1 MALGPEQHH
10 IIAACGFSVALVRK
24 PTNSAWEQRLC
35 SAPYMESMKLSQRFE
50 ILQGRRREIS
60 LILAFAIVVGLIW
73 GFVALADEVFEG
85 DTAHFD
91 RMVAAAMQGGGP
103 GYDPIGPDWLEEF
116 ARDVTALGSYAFLGF
131 LTFGIIGYFLL
142 TDRKPRAALV
152 GISVIGGLIISNLLK
167 TVFDRARPD
176 IPTDVKVFSASFPSG
191 HAMLSAVTFLT
202 LGALLAQGSADT
214 RVKAYIAMLAIILT
228 VAVGTTRVYL
238 GVHHATDVLA
248 GWCVGSAWALLCWT
262 VARWLQPRDAA

>member
-1 MALGPEQHH
+1 M
-10 IIAACGFSVALVRK
+10 K
-24 PTNSAWEQRLC
+24 
-35 SAPYMESMKLSQRFE
+35 SMKLSQRFE
-50 ILQGRRREIS
+50 ILRGRRREIN
-60 LILAFAIVVGLIW
+60 LILAFACVAGLIW
-73 GFVALADEVFEG
+73 GFIALTEEVFEG
-85 DTAHFD
+85 DTEHFD

-103 GYDPIGPDWLEEF
+103 GYDPIGPVWVEEL

-152 GISVIGGLIISNLLK
+152 GISVSGGLIISNLLK

-202 LGALLAQGSADT
+202 LGALLAQWSVDT
-214 RVKAYIAMLAIILT
+214 RVKAYIAVLAIILT

>member
-1 MALGPEQHH
+1 M
-10 IIAACGFSVALVRK
+10 K
-24 PTNSAWEQRLC
+24 
-35 SAPYMESMKLSQRFE
+35 SMKLSQRFE
-50 ILQGRRREIS
+50 ILRGRRREIN
-60 LILAFAIVVGLIW
+60 LILAFACVAGLIW
-73 GFVALADEVFEG
+73 GFIALADEVFEG
-85 DTAHFD
+85 DTEHFD
-91 RMVAAAMQGGGP
+91 RMVAAAMQGSAP
-103 GYDPIGPDWLEEF
+103 GYDPIGPVWAEEL

-131 LTFGIIGYFLL
+131 LSFGIIGYFLL

-152 GISVIGGLIISNLLK
+152 GISVSGGLIISNLLK

-202 LGALLAQGSADT
+202 LGALLAQGSVDT
-214 RVKAYIAMLAIILT
+214 RVKAYIAVLAIILT
-228 VAVGTTRVYL
+228 VAVGTTRVYH

-262 VARWLQPRDAA
+262 VARWLQPRDAT

>member
-1 MALGPEQHH
+1 M
-10 IIAACGFSVALVRK
+10 K
-24 PTNSAWEQRLC
+24 
-35 SAPYMESMKLSQRFE
+35 SMKLSQRFE
-50 ILQGRRREIS
+50 ILQARRREIG
-60 LILAFAIVVGLIW
+60 LILAFAIVAGLIW
-73 GFVALADEVFEG
+73 GFAGLAEEVFEG
-85 DTAHFD
+85 DTEHFD
-91 RMVAAAMQGGGP
+91 QMIAAAMQGGGP
-103 GYDPIGPDWLEEF
+103 GYDPIGPEWLEEF

-142 TDRKPRAALV
+142 TDRKPRAGLV
-152 GISVIGGLIISNLLK
+152 AVSVIGGLLISNTLK
-167 TVFDRARPD
+167 AVFDRARPD

-202 LGALLAQGSADT
+202 LGALLAQGSADP
-214 RVKAYIAMLAIILT
+214 RVKAYIAVLAIILT

-262 VARWLQPRDAA
+262 VARWLQPNERP

>member
-1 MALGPEQHH
+1 M
-10 IIAACGFSVALVRK
+10 K
-24 PTNSAWEQRLC
+24 
-35 SAPYMESMKLSQRFE
+35 SMKLPHRLE
-50 ILQGRRREIS
+50 ILQSRRREIG
-60 LILAFAIVVGLIW
+60 LILAFALVAGLIL

-85 DTAHFD
+85 DTDHFD
-91 RMVAAAMQGGGP
+91 RMVAALMQGSGA
-103 GYDPIGPDWLEEF
+103 GYDPIGPIWAEEL

-142 TDRKPRAALV
+142 TDRRPRAVLV
-152 GISVIGGLIISNLLK
+152 AVSVIGGLVISNALK
-167 TVFDRARPD
+167 SLFDRPRPD
-176 IPTDVKVFSASFPSG
+176 IPTDVHVFSASFPSG

-214 RVKAYIAMLAIILT
+214 RVKAYIALLAIVLT